1 MICHQNFSLTKFK
14 KNKCAPVG
22 ALLVVYPPG
31 RLACLR
37 DLRQIRGWPRWQGA
51 GSASGWVV
59 MRQWTVVAAGK
70 AGVDHCGVGRAADE
84 PAVDHSGVGG
94 DHAGMLWC
102 AGRKGPWVG

>member
-1 MICHQNFSLTKFK
+1 
-14 KNKCAPVG
+14 
-22 ALLVVYPPG
+22 
-31 RLACLR
+31 
-37 DLRQIRGWPRWQGA
+37 
-51 GSASGWVV
+51 